1 MMTSSAT
8 MSILGHRINGL
19 VGNTEAA
26 NKSYCPQ
33 SLVLGTN
40 FSVRM
45 YAFASKKMLKGTSW
59 DMKENKG
66 LRLVRAYGHRPLTS
80 LLFSPVTAILTR
92 FNFQNFNSA
101 IYLFSTGPPIL
112 MKPTVL

>member
-40 FSVRM
+40 FSVRQKIGGGNRS
-45 YAFASKKMLKGTSW
+45 FK
-59 DMKENKG
+59 
-66 LRLVRAYGHRPLTS
+66 
-80 LLFSPVTAILTR
+80 
-92 FNFQNFNSA
+92 
-101 IYLFSTGPPIL
+101 
-112 MKPTVL
+112 